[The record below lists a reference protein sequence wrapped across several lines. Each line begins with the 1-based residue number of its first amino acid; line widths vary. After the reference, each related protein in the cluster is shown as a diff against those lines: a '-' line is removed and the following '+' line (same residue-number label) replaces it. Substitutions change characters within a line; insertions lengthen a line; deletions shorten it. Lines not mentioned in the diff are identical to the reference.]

1 MDGISPT
8 APLDWENVA
17 LGISF
22 VLFNVTVSAYFELG
36 IGRSLLTAAIRCVL
50 QLAVVALLLQKVF
63 ETNNPF
69 VVAGIALL
77 LNLLGTFEVVMNKAK
92 RRHRY
97 MFPSVFIG
105 LLGSTVPISIIGTKV
120 AMSVNPFWTPIQYI
134 PVVGM
139 LSGSAVSGVIISVSY
154 VLKELQDN
162 RDKVEVYL
170 AFGASRMEACR
181 PIAKE
186 ALRTA
191 LTPVINQM
199 SVLGIIAIP
208 GMMTG
213 AILGGSSVK
222 QAAKLQMI
230 IMFMISSAT
239 TMASIFT
246 TIAVIAV
253 TVDGEH
259 RIRVDRID
267 GGVHALWRA
276 RDALTKKVVEFLKK
290 PFKFYRREHSR
301 LQMEPEELSP
311 LTRFH

>member
-1 MDGISPT
+1 
-8 APLDWENVA
+8 
-17 LGISF
+17 
-22 VLFNVTVSAYFELG
+22 
-36 IGRSLLTAAIRCVL
+36 
-50 QLAVVALLLQKVF
+50 
-63 ETNNPF
+63 
-69 VVAGIALL
+69 
-77 LNLLGTFEVVMNKAK
+77 
-92 RRHRY
+92 
-97 MFPSVFIG
+97 
-105 LLGSTVPISIIGTKV
+105 
-120 AMSVNPFWTPIQYI
+120 
-134 PVVGM
+134 
-139 LSGSAVSGVIISVSY
+139 
-154 VLKELQDN
+154 
-162 RDKVEVYL
+162 
-170 AFGASRMEACR
+170 MEACR

-199 SVLGIIAIP
+199 RCAIDPTYVDLPDQEMLFSVLGIIAIP